1 MVDPRGASGLA
12 STIFHLYKPEAGP
25 QPYTCHPS
33 RLGMVAWWELNATCR
48 TVLPPLGACRAPA
61 FSRVAELKAAD

>member
-25 QPYTCHPS
+25 HPPTLHLS
-33 RLGMVAWWELNATCR
+33 PLAFGYGGLVGIECNMQDGAAAPRRL
-48 TVLPPLGACRAPA
+48 PRAG
-61 FSRVAELKAAD
+61 F